1 MGPEGAHSL
10 KTRIIGGAA
19 SGLAYYAA
27 SMIFIPLIS
36 GTATAPP
43 WVPSGIAAAASVVFG
58 LWVLPFVWLGS
69 FASMLSITEVVPA
82 AMMATVAVVEVLV
95 FQWLLRRVWRS
106 GAALSSFGSTLGIA
120 GAMIGAPLVSALLR
134 VIVMTAAGVIA
145 QSPAVAFI
153 GWWLSE
159 IAGIGAV
166 AGIAI
171 LWNVPLRQKPR
182 LERVEAAS
190 AMIITIVAAGVLYWV
205 AFPAAVERAVPF
217 LFLPLFTWI
226 AFRCEARSMAVTVAV
241 VSVISTIATLAGH
254 GPFAAAALDDSLL
267 ALDLVISV
275 FAFSSIALALM
286 VADNR
291 RALSALESARA
302 ELERK
307 VEERTAELRITNKA
321 LLSEIDERTRTQA
334 AVEDTVRER
343 TTELRR
349 AYREVETASA
359 AKDQFLAN
367 MIHELRTPL
376 NSIIGFSD
384 MLLAG
389 LVGDIDAEQT
399 RQVGM
404 INNSGRHLLSLVNDV
419 LDLSRIESGR
429 VRVELEEFDLREAVD
444 AVIEA
449 VRPMAEEKGLSLEL
463 DLEGPDALIT
473 TDRRK
478 ASQILLNLV
487 GNAIKFTDDGTVV
500 LRVSSNHRNGVSFS
514 VSDTGVGIP
523 EGDLGHVFEEF
534 HQLASAD
541 AARPEG
547 TGLGLAIS
555 LRLARVLGGEL
566 AATSEVGVGST
577 FTFWLPS
584 VVRVEQPT

>member
-1 MGPEGAHSL
+1 
-10 KTRIIGGAA
+10 
-19 SGLAYYAA
+19 
-27 SMIFIPLIS
+27 
-36 GTATAPP
+36 
-43 WVPSGIAAAASVVFG
+43 
-58 LWVLPFVWLGS
+58 
-69 FASMLSITEVVPA
+69 
-82 AMMATVAVVEVLV
+82 
-95 FQWLLRRVWRS
+95 
-106 GAALSSFGSTLGIA
+106 
-120 GAMIGAPLVSALLR
+120 
-134 VIVMTAAGVIA
+134 
-145 QSPAVAFI
+145 
-153 GWWLSE
+153 
-159 IAGIGAV
+159 
-166 AGIAI
+166 
-171 LWNVPLRQKPR
+171 
-182 LERVEAAS
+182 
-190 AMIITIVAAGVLYWV
+190 
-205 AFPAAVERAVPF
+205 
-217 LFLPLFTWI
+217 
-226 AFRCEARSMAVTVAV
+226 
-241 VSVISTIATLAGH
+241 
-254 GPFAAAALDDSLL
+254 
-267 ALDLVISV
+267 
-275 FAFSSIALALM
+275 
-286 VADNR
+286 
-291 RALSALESARA
+291 
-302 ELERK
+302 
-307 VEERTAELRITNKA
+307 
-321 LLSEIDERTRTQA
+321 
-334 AVEDTVRER
+334 VEDTVRER

-367 MIHELRTPL
+367 MSHELRTPL